1 MRLLS
6 VCRAKSAACVN
17 AAVDL
22 YAVAKL
28 LWQTGRNMYKAKR
41 MGNVTKFG
49 SAAQAKKRLGD

>member
-6 VCRAKSAACVN
+6 ACRAKSADCIGAI
-17 AAVDL
+17 VDL

-41 MGNVTKFG
+41 MGDATKFG
-49 SAAQAKKRLGD
+49 GAAQAKKRLGG

>member
-6 VCRAKSAACVN
+6 ACRAKSANCISAV
-17 AAVDL
+17 VDL

-41 MGNVTKFG
+41 MSDVVKSG
-49 SAAQAKKRLGD
+49 SAAQAKKRLGG

>member
-6 VCRAKSAACVN
+6 VCRAKSADCIS
-17 AAVDL
+17 AAMDL

-41 MGNVTKFG
+41 MGDITKSG
-49 SAAQAKKRLGD
+49 SAAQAKKRLGG